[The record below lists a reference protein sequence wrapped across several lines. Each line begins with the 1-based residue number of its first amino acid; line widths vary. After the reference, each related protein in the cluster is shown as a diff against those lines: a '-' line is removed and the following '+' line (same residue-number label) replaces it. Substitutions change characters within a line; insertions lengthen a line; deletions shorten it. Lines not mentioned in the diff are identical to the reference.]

1 MDLGVSMRCLDCP
14 QTVTFFGALFRD
26 VRTYP
31 SLSLSLSLPPSPSLL
46 SSQTSVFPQG
56 DVWICME
63 LMDKS
68 LHQLYKLVYETL
80 HLSIP
85 EPVVGKMAEAVSR

>member
-1 MDLGVSMRCLDCP
+1 MSRLPPDCYLLWSFVQRCAYLP
-14 QTVTFFGALFRD
+14 LS
-26 VRTYP
+26 P
-31 SLSLSLSLPPSPSLL
+31 SVSLSLSLPLPPSLL